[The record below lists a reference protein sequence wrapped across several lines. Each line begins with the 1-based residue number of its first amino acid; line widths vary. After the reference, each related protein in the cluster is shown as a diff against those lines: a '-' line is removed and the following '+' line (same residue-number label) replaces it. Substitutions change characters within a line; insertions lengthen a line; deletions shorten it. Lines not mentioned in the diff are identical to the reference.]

1 MGELIAHSG
10 DQLRNCDGDE
20 QKQAAHDDKRVG
32 VEPCKLKERPT
43 RPPDEHCRDDA
54 PHGADAAGDAESELR
69 HPAAEG
75 DPRFLRR
82 EPAVEEVA
90 GHRLAAEWIG
100 APRGRAFL
108 CGGRVVGEEIDRVWR
123 GEPFGDRLA
132 VSGFLGSAA
141 QGPGREEQADQDRQA
156 GGGGTGGFQ

>member
-1 MGELIAHSG
+1 VLRPDQEPAAGKTTELLQIDDRVVLTPAG
-10 DQLRNCDGDE
+10 GDE
-20 QKQAAHDDKRVG
+20 DIAA
-32 VEPCKLKERPT
+32 PER
-43 RPPDEHCRDDA
+43 RRDWLI
-54 PHGADAAGDAESELR
+54 DAAGDAESELR

-82 EPAVEEVA
+82 EPAVKEVA

-100 APRGRAFL
+100 ASSGRAFL
-108 CGGRVVGEEIDRVWR
+108 CGGRVVGEEIDRAWR